1 MNGLRHYLTRRTSDV
16 KKALFNKDGKLNR
29 RTVSALAL
37 LLIVLIQQVG
47 AIFGVKFTGDP
58 ARIMDLINTLL
69 TIGGIL
75 GLVDGVTVDTET
87 VKCIN
92 ETANEALKL
101 ASQHQGKGGKHD

>member
-1 MNGLRHYLTRRTSDV
+1 MRKVFLD
-16 KKALFNKDGKLNR
+16 KDGKLNR
-29 RTVSALAL
+29 KTVTSLVL
-37 LLIVLIQQVG
+37 LLIVLVQQLC
-47 AIFGVKFTGDP
+47 AIFNLRFTGDP
-58 ARIMDLINTLL
+58 SRIMDLVNTLL

-101 ASQHQGKGGKHD
+101 ASQHQKEREWEAHNEK